1 MIKYQ
6 PEIDALR
13 TLAVLPVI
21 LFHAGFQ
28 SFAGGYVGVD
38 IFFVISGYL
47 ITGIINRE
55 IETGRFS
62 ILEFYERRVRRIIPA
77 LMFVLLASLIAGA
90 ILFLPYQLRDLSL
103 SALSAVFFTSNI
115 WFWKETGYF
124 AAAEGLK
131 PLLHTWSLGVEE
143 QFYIFFPLLMA
154 GMARIKFPRRPIL
167 LLLFV
172 GSLAL
177 AAVLVHRMPSATF
190 YLLPTR
196 IWELMLGALIALEP
210 GLRLRGTAM
219 RNLGA
224 VLGFALI
231 LFPIFIYT
239 ADTPF
244 PGLAALPPC
253 VGTALIL
260 VAVRQGPTAAT
271 RWMRNP
277 ILVTIGL
284 MSYSLY
290 LWHWP
295 IFAFSRQYILSD
307 DLGIKVAWMGIAAAF
322 VMAWL
327 SWKYV
332 EAPFR
337 SRTRMS
343 AGKVFATSGAMAV
356 VVAAMAVAMLGGL
369 TQRFDK
375 NELALLRGK
384 DDVPEQVELCLQS
397 RPDLESCFIGNAR
410 QPTFAV
416 WGDSHSAAIG
426 GAIDIVARK
435 MGRGGILYAFNGCSP
450 GRNGPSPT
458 MPDSDRDKCIQRNTL
473 VADAILSDQRLSTVI
488 LIANWSVYLDLAPSA
503 LKTTLSAQVAELKRA
518 GKEVIILAD
527 LPLPGFDVPWLTA
540 SSLYYGRPMPA
551 SRGLP
556 VPTEGLWKIA
566 NENKARLIPLYPP
579 FCDTR
584 KCRVVDKGSLL
595 FIDGNHVSN
604 TANEK
609 LIAPYLLRQGLL
621 QRGRDAT
628 IIGGSDVPGA
638 AKSPTARF
646 SSPKT

>member
-13 TLAVLPVI
+13 ALAVLPVI

-28 SFAGGYVGVD
+28 TFGGGYVGVD
-38 IFFVISGYL
+38 VFFVISGYL
-47 ITGIINRE
+47 ITGIINSE
-55 IETGRFS
+55 IEIGRFS
-62 ILEFYERRVRRIIPA
+62 ILKFYERRVRRIIPA
-77 LMFVLLASLIAGA
+77 LMFVLVASLIAG
-90 ILFLPYQLRDLSL
+90 IVLFLPYQLRDLSL
-103 SALSAVFFTSNI
+103 SALNAVFFTSNI
-115 WFWKETGYF
+115 WFWNETGYF

-154 GMARIKFPRRPIL
+154 GLARFNFPRRPIL

-177 AAVLVHRMPSATF
+177 AAVLVHLMPSATF

-210 GLRLRGTAM
+210 GLRVRGAAM

-224 VLGFALI
+224 LLGIALI
-231 LFPIFIYT
+231 LLPVFIYT

-253 VGTALIL
+253 IGTALIL
-260 VAVRQGPTAAT
+260 VVVRHGPTTAT

-277 ILVTIGL
+277 LLVTIGL
-284 MSYSLY
+284 MSYPLY

-307 DLGIKVAWMGIAAAF
+307 DLGIKVAWMGIAGAF
-322 VMAWL
+322 VMAWI

-337 SRTRMS
+337 NRTRMS
-343 AGKVFATSGAMAV
+343 ARRVFATCGAMAAC
-356 VVAAMAVAMLGGL
+356 VAAMAVGTLGGL
-369 TQRFDK
+369 TQRFD
-375 NELALLRGK
+375 ESDLALLRGK
-384 DDVPEQVELCLQS
+384 DDVPAPVELCLQS
-397 RPDLESCFIGNAR
+397 RADLGHCSIGDAR

-426 GAIDIVARK
+426 GAIDIVARES
-435 MGRGGILYAFNGCSP
+435 GRGGVLYSFNGCAP

-458 MPDSDRDKCIQRNTL
+458 MPASDRGECIQRNAL

-503 LKTTLSAQVAELKRA
+503 LKTTLSAQVTELRRA
-518 GKEVIILAD
+518 GKRVVILAD
-527 LPLPGFDVPWLTA
+527 LPLPGFDVPWLTV
-540 SSLYYGRPMPA
+540 SSLYYGRPAPV
-551 SRGLP
+551 SRGMP
-556 VPTEGLWKIA
+556 VPTEALRKIA
-566 NENKARLIPLYPP
+566 DENEARFIPLYPP
-579 FCDTR
+579 FCDAR
-584 KCRVVDKGSLL
+584 KCHVVYKGTLL

-604 TANEK
+604 AANER

-621 QRGRDAT
+621 QRGRDA
-628 IIGGSDVPGA
+628 A
-638 AKSPTARF
+638 
-646 SSPKT
+646 